1 MPAHSA
7 RGLKQ
12 ERQICQCPCPG
23 CRTSGNPLVQSPL
36 ITTHLQAVSLLS
48 SVPWDNVSVCCYFLF
63 FVLFL
68 LRFFFLSV
76 FTSCYR
82 VRQSLWNR
90 HDHLFTQGQFWNG
103 HFVGFRAMTVWLSW
117 CDPVRLK
124 IQLLTSHPWVETE
137 PPKTVCAEDFIC
149 FLCSLCFV

>member
-1 MPAHSA
+1 MKALSVSMPAHSA

-68 LRFFFLSV
+68 LFFAFSFFQFSQVVTCPV
-76 FTSCYR
+76 FGKAFGIDMTIYFIYTGAVLKWAFRWLPCYD
-82 VRQSLWNR
+82 SLIVLMRPCAFEN
-90 HDHLFTQGQFWNG
+90 
-103 HFVGFRAMTVWLSW
+103 
-117 CDPVRLK
+117 PV
-124 IQLLTSHPWVETE
+124 TN
-137 PPKTVCAEDFIC
+137 
-149 FLCSLCFV
+149 